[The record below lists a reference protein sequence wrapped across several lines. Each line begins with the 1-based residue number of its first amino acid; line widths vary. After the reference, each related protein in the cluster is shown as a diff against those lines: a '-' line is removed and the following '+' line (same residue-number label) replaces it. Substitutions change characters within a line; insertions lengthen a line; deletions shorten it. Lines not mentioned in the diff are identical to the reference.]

1 MSVRFNLETL
11 IVFGW
16 VSYTILKTLD
26 IYYVMKVLIMM
37 MGEMSAM
44 PGISGRGASM
54 QMPPL
59 MIDKMMKDTP
69 YIYHELEKTMYMYSA
84 VCILPLLYFQKY
96 LHARQTR

>member
-44 PGISGRGASM
+44 PGISGMDGMGGASM

-59 MIDKMMKDTP
+59 MID
-69 YIYHELEKTMYMYSA
+69 
-84 VCILPLLYFQKY
+84 
-96 LHARQTR
+96 